1 MIVYRLI
8 DGLWRAIGRA
18 PVEPSPPPAIPT
30 GYGTSPYGTGP
41 YGQ

>member
-1 MIVYRLI
+1 MIVYRLV
-8 DGLWRAIGRA
+8 DGLWRALGRT
-18 PVEPSPPPAIPT
+18 PVEPPPPPENPP